1 MTCIFF
7 WAFKVAKTFLHQ
19 LMPQLHLT
27 KGFANIKGSMTERQK
42 YSKTERQQDNKTAR
56 QQDRKAE
63 RQKYRKIDRQQDKN
77 TE

>member
-7 WAFKVAKTFLHQ
+7 LAFKVAKTFLHQ

-27 KGFANIKGSMTERQK
+27 KGFANMKGSMTERQQDNN
-42 YSKTERQQDNKTAR
+42 TERQRDKKTEKQRDKKTEKQTDNKT
-56 QQDRKAE
+56 KH
-63 RQKYRKIDRQQDKN
+63 